1 MCALH
6 YPSIKTTSC
15 RISSVC
21 LQSQRSWEITRTD
34 QRIWKNHSVVCG
46 PLALRRVTAWLD
58 FPLSGAILRNV
69 TDTSLKQHCH
79 SVLSGSIFSYWH
91 FPVCEDCVAYQE
103 NETSD
108 GIFSLLFPAGKKGR
122 RGRGKKCFLTLTET
136 RSGLSLQGTD
146 CNSVLIQGIL
156 QRDTQND

>member
-1 MCALH
+1 MCAPH
-6 YPSIKTTSC
+6 YPSIKMTSC
-15 RISSVC
+15 LPLFVRISSVC

-46 PLALRRVTAWLD
+46 PLAPWRVTAWLD
-58 FPLSGAILRNV
+58 FPLSGAILCNV

-79 SVLSGSIFSYWH
+79 SALSGSIFSYWH
-91 FPVCEDCVAYQE
+91 FPVCEDCGAYQE

-122 RGRGKKCFLTLTET
+122 RRRRKRKVFFNLDRNTKWPFSAGNRL
-136 RSGLSLQGTD
+136 
-146 CNSVLIQGIL
+146 
-156 QRDTQND
+156 